1 MTIVVCMLSVSF
13 SNTLAA
19 LISFDF
25 RLLGGRKIFQIFLL
39 GEGIDEVLF
48 VSLRHYVT
56 DIDTVQIQ

>member
-1 MTIVVCMLSVSF
+1 
-13 SNTLAA
+13 
-19 LISFDF
+19 
-25 RLLGGRKIFQIFLL
+25 L